1 MGIGQASGVAAAVCA
16 RNHVQPREQDY
27 KEIQQ
32 ELIKLGASVYRD
44 EEKTKKEKE
53 RARKIAQ
60 KYIEDHK
67 GNLITLP
74 EILKQYED

>member
-1 MGIGQASGVAAAVCA
+1 M
-16 RNHVQPREQDY
+16 
-27 KEIQQ
+27 
-32 ELIKLGASVYRD
+32 IKLGASVFRD

-53 RARKIAQ
+53 NARKIAQ
-60 KYIEDHK
+60 KYIEDHR